1 MFQTMIHK
9 QREFFQ
15 TGITK
20 SYAFRKNQLE
30 ILEEMIRAH
39 EQAILEAVKLDL
51 GKSEYEAYITELSL
65 TYEEIHIAKRHLKQW
80 MKPKRV
86 RTSLTTL
93 FGTSYIYNEPYG
105 TVCIIS
111 PWNYPVQLSFVPMI
125 SAIAAGNTIVLKVS
139 STSKHTA
146 NLLTSIINQ
155 TFDSSYIYATDAST
169 DDAGML
175 ISNKFDYIF
184 FTGSTQIG
192 QLVMKEAATH
202 LTPVTLELGG
212 KSPCLVL
219 SDANIALAAKRIVL
233 GKIINTGQ
241 TCVAPDY
248 ILVDSSIKEQFVSA
262 LWNAYLSCY
271 PNSYHEVSYPKI
283 IDAKQF
289 HRLTNMLQDQTI
301 LHGGMSDP
309 KTLKMELTI
318 LDEPSLASQAMKE
331 EIFGPILPIISFKT
345 SNEVLSI
352 IKSMEKPLACY
363 IFTQDKLEEQRWIQE
378 ISFGGGAINDCIM
391 HLTNPNLPF
400 GGVGASGMGSYHAKF
415 GYDTFTHQ
423 KSILK
428 SSKWFDLPLKY
439 PPFHKRNIKTIK
451 RIMK

>member
-1 MFQTMIHK
+1 MFQAIINK
-9 QREFFQ
+9 QNELFQ
-15 TGITK
+15 TGVTK
-20 SYAFRKNQLE
+20 SYAFRKKQLE
-30 ILEEMIRAH
+30 ILEEMIRSN

-51 GKSEYEAYITELSL
+51 GKNEYEAYITELSL

-80 MKPKRV
+80 MKPIRV
-86 RTSLTTL
+86 KSSLTTL
-93 FGTSYIYNEPYG
+93 FGSSCIYNEPYG

-155 TFDSSYIYATDAST
+155 TFDLSYIYATDASK

-184 FTGSTQIG
+184 FTGSTQVG
-192 QLVMKEAATH
+192 QQVMKEAAKH

-212 KSPCLVL
+212 KSPCIVL
-219 SDANIALAAKRIVL
+219 RDANIALAARRIVL

-248 ILVDSSIKEQFVSA
+248 ILVDAIIKDKLVDA
-262 LWNAYLSCY
+262 LWNTYLSFY
-271 PNSYHEVSYPKI
+271 PNSYREESYPKM
-283 IDAKQF
+283 IDSKQF
-289 HRLTNMLQDQTI
+289 HRLVSMLENQTI
-301 LHGGMSDP
+301 LHGGKSDH
-309 KTLKMELTI
+309 KTLKMEFTI
-318 LDEPSLASQAMKE
+318 LDEPSRASQAMNE
-331 EIFGPILPIISFKT
+331 EIFGPILPILSFET
-345 SNEVLSI
+345 SSEAKDI
-352 IKSMEKPLACY
+352 IYSMDKPLACY
-363 IFTQDKLEEQRWIQE
+363 LFTQDKKEEQRWMKD

-391 HLTNPNLPF
+391 HLANPNLPF

-415 GYDTFTHQ
+415 GFDTFSHQ
-423 KSILK
+423 KSILR
-428 SSKWFDLPLKY
+428 SSGWFDLPLKY
-439 PPFHKRNIKTIK
+439 PPFHKRSIKTIK